1 MKFKKLEVVVLT
13 RDVPEHELKAGD
25 LGTIIEVYPKGGLEV
40 EFVRVSGENQALL
53 TLTER
58 DVRKIDSNDLLAT
71 RRLAKVN

>member
-1 MKFKKLEVVVLT
+1 MKFKKLEAVVLA
-13 RDVPEHELKAGD
+13 RDVSEHGLKAGD
-25 LGTIIEVYPKGGLEV
+25 LGTIIEVYPKGGVEV

-53 TLTER
+53 TLTEH

>member
-13 RDVPEHELKAGD
+13 RDISEHELKAGD

-53 TLTER
+53 TLGER
-58 DVRKIDSNDLLAT
+58 DVRKIDANDLLAT